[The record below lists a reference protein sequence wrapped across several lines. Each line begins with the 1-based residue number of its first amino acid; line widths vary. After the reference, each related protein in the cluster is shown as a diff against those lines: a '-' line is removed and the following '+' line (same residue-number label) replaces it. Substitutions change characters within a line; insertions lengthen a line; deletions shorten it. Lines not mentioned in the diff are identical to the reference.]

1 MPKIINKSA
10 SLSNVYQAI
19 FESFT
24 EIEKMDE
31 IVRYVYVN
39 APTMK
44 SLILGMPNEIN
55 FDYIPNG
62 VGYLRTAY
70 LKFHPGLS
78 DNVFKFATMD
88 DNVVLRLELRS
99 Y

>member
-1 MPKIINKSA
+1 MSLVITNSA
-10 SLSNVYQAI
+10 RLYGFKKAI
-19 FESFT
+19 DDSFT
-24 EIEKMDE
+24 EIELQDE

-39 APTMK
+39 AATMK
-44 SLILGMPNEIN
+44 KLILELSDDIN

-78 DNVFKFATMD
+78 DNVFKFTTKD
-88 DNVVLRLELRS
+88 DSIVPKLTID
-99 Y
+99 